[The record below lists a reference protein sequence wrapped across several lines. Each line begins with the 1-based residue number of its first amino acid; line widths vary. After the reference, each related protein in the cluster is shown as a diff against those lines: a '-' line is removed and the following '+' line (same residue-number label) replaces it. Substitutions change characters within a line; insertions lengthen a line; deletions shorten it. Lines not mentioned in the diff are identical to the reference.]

1 MPSLDIPELQS
12 AAGAFAGELHRAPSP
27 ELFGVTDG
35 KAVGTF
41 VENALHEYLS
51 ARFEYTRGSA
61 ARGIDFP
68 EQNVDLKVTSIRQP
82 QSSCPYRSAEQ
93 KVYGLGY
100 HLLVL
105 IYRKVDDQ
113 DTQTATLHI
122 EHPLFVDAARTADYQ
137 TTRGLREIITRDG
150 NLDDIVAFLEDRR
163 LPLDEVGRAQL
174 GECILSQPPAQGW
187 LTISNALQWRLQYS
201 RLIAAAADGGPPDG
215 IRAL

>member
-1 MPSLDIPELQS
+1 MPVLDIPKLQS
-12 AAGAFAGELHRAPSP
+12 AAGAFAGELHLTSST

-41 VENALHEYLS
+41 VESALHGYLS

-82 QSSCPYRSAEQ
+82 QSSCPYRNAEQ

-105 IYRKVDDQ
+105 VYRKVDDQ

-122 EHPLFVDAARTADYQ
+122 EHTLFVDAARTADYQ

-174 GECILSQPPAQGW
+174 SERILSQPPAQGW

-201 RLIAAAADGGPPDG
+201 RLIAAAANGGPPDG

>member
-1 MPSLDIPELQS
+1 MPALDIPGLQS
-12 AAGAFAGELHRAPSP
+12 ATGVFASELQFAPSL

-41 VENALHEYLS
+41 VENALHEYFS
-51 ARFEYTRGSA
+51 ARFEYRRGSA

-68 EQNVDLKVTSIRQP
+68 DQNVDLKVTSIRQP

-113 DTQTATLHI
+113 SAQTATLQIGHA
-122 EHPLFVDAARTADYQ
+122 LFIDAARTADYQ
-137 TTRGLREIITRDG
+137 TTRGLREIIVRDG

-174 GECILSQPPAQGW
+174 GERIMSQPPAQGW
-187 LTISNALQWRLQYS
+187 LTISNALQWRLQYG